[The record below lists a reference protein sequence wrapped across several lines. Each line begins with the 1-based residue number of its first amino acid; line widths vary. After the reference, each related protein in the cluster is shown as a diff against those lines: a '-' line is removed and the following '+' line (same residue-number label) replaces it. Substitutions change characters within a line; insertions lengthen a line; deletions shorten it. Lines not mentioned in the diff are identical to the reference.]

1 MFDRRFQRLACL
13 ACLAW
18 IAVLLGFT
26 GCAGYRWGYQT
37 LYRNDIRTVHV
48 PIFESDSFRRNLG
61 ERLTEA
67 VVKQINLKTPYRV
80 VTADRADSVL
90 KGRIIAES
98 KNTIAENE
106 SDIPRIYEV
115 DMIVDIKWYGA
126 QGELLSDAATIP
138 LQDFFLRIGVEETM
152 IPESGQS
159 VATTFQADIDELAV
173 QIVEQMEMI
182 PW

>member
-1 MFDRRFQRLACL
+1 MFTRR
-13 ACLAW
+13 
-18 IAVLLGFT
+18 VHSLLLISSLLVTT
-26 GCAGYRWGYQT
+26 GCAGYRWGYKT
-37 LYRNDIRTVHV
+37 LYRPDVATVHV
-48 PIFESDSFRRNLG
+48 PIFESESFRRNMG

-90 KGRIIAES
+90 KGRIISES
-98 KNTIAENE
+98 KNVIAENE
-106 SDIPRIYEV
+106 YDIPRMYEV
-115 DMIVDIKWYGA
+115 DMIVDVKWYGP
-126 QGELLSDAATIP
+126 QGELLSDAMTIP
-138 LQDFFLRIGVEETM
+138 VEDFFLRIGQEQSM

-159 VATTFQADIDELAV
+159 VATTFQEVIDEMAE